1 MVSFPALM
9 ILGPALLIIIDGSG
23 RVHLSLLCITAPQ
36 TRGSSVLML
45 LGQVRQQPG
54 RSCPTEVQESFSHS
68 NDQLPDVP
76 QLMRGEEVH
85 ATAWEMSGRTI

>member
-54 RSCPTEVQESFSHS
+54 QSCPTEVQESFSHS